1 MPSHSSAHA
10 SRHRTHR
17 SRSRSPHASSH
28 HRHHRTRLLS
38 RSPHRRHRHRS
49 HHDGRIERPSRDD
62 RGKRRSHS
70 RSVAPSK
77 PVSLPFNARTL
88 SKHDYAVYKPMFA
101 LCLDIQKQKIV
112 EDMDETEI
120 KGRWKSFVGKW
131 NRGEL
136 AEGWYDPSTLQKAI
150 ASSST
155 AEQPGDRGAATRLSD
170 HSHRASPDYGL
181 GRGAAASASSANGQD
196 NGTSNEEESEDEF
209 GPAAMPGQVSTGAN
223 RMGPEVPRLE
233 DLELQKESREEEQEA
248 RIEALR
254 AERKADLALQKER
267 LEELVPRADPG
278 SRERQ
283 LEKKMDKTAALRS
296 FREAKSP
303 GAEEIRES
311 DLMGD
316 DVDTIKARKR
326 EEERRK
332 SERELRREEIMRAKA
347 AEREERIAEYRSQ
360 EDSTMEMLKALAK
373 QRFGGS
379 G

>member
-1 MPSHSSAHA
+1 MPSHSSAHT
-10 SRHRTHR
+10 SRHHIHR

-28 HRHHRTRLLS
+28 HRHRRDRSRS
-38 RSPHRRHRHRS
+38 RSPHRRHHHRS
-49 HHDGRIERPSRDD
+49 HHASRIEKPTRDSHGRHGSPS
-62 RGKRRSHS
+62 G
-70 RSVAPSK
+70 VAPSK
-77 PVSLPFNARTL
+77 SISLPLNARKL
-88 SKHDYAVYKPMFA
+88 SKHDYAAYRPMFA
-101 LCLDIQKQKIV
+101 LYLDIQKQKIL

-136 AEGWYDPSTLQKAI
+136 AEGWYDPNTLQKAI
-150 ASSST
+150 DSSPI
-155 AEQPGDRGAATRLSD
+155 AEEAGDHGAATRSSD
-170 HSHRASPDYGL
+170 QARRASPDYGA
-181 GRGAAASASSANGQD
+181 GRAAAAAAGSSHGQD
-196 NGTSNEEESEDEF
+196 HDMDEEEDSEDEF
-209 GPAAMPGQVSTGAN
+209 GPAALPGQVSTRAS
-223 RMGPEVPRLE
+223 RVGPTVPRLD

-254 AERKADLALQKER
+254 AQRKADRAQQKER

-283 LEKKMDKTAALRS
+283 LEKKMDKTAAVRS

-316 DVDTIKARKR
+316 DVDTLKARKR
-326 EEERRK
+326 EEKRRK

-360 EDSTMEMLKALAK
+360 EDQTMEMLQALAK
-373 QRFGGS
+373 QRFGG
-379 G
+379 GGY

>member
-10 SRHRTHR
+10 SRHHTHR

-28 HRHHRTRLLS
+28 HRHHRTRLRS

-49 HHDGRIERPSRDD
+49 HHDGRIERPSRDG
-62 RGKRRSHS
+62 RGRRRSHS
-70 RSVAPSK
+70 SSVAPSK

-88 SKHDYAVYKPMFA
+88 SKHDYAAYKPMFA
-101 LCLDIQKQKIV
+101 LYLDIQKQKIV

-155 AEQPGDRGAATRLSD
+155 AEEPGDRGAATRF
-170 HSHRASPDYGL
+170 
-181 GRGAAASASSANGQD
+181 SAHGQD
-196 NGTSNEEESEDEF
+196 NGISDEEESEDEF
-209 GPAAMPGQVSTGAN
+209 GPAAMPGQLSKGAN

-254 AERKADLALQKER
+254 AERKADRALQKER

>member
-10 SRHRTHR
+10 SRHHTHR

-28 HRHHRTRLLS
+28 HRHRRDRSRS
-38 RSPHRRHRHRS
+38 RSPHRRHHHRS
-49 HHDGRIERPSRDD
+49 HHASRIEKSSRD
-62 RGKRRSHS
+62 SHGRHGNPS
-70 RSVAPSK
+70 GVAPSK
-77 PVSLPFNARTL
+77 PVSLPLNARKL
-88 SKHDYAVYKPMFA
+88 SKHDYAAYRPMFA
-101 LCLDIQKQKIV
+101 LYLDIQKQKIL
-112 EDMDETEI
+112 EDMDEAEI

-136 AEGWYDPSTLQKAI
+136 AEGWYDTNTLQKAI
-150 ASSST
+150 DSSPI
-155 AEQPGDRGAATRLSD
+155 AEEAADHGAATRSSD
-170 HSHRASPDYGL
+170 QARRASPDYGA
-181 GRGAAASASSANGQD
+181 GRAAAAAAVSSHGQD
-196 NGTSNEEESEDEF
+196 YDMDEEDSEDEY
-209 GPAAMPGQVSTGAN
+209 GPAALPGQVSTRAS
-223 RMGPEVPRLE
+223 RVGPTVPRLD
-233 DLELQKESREEEQEA
+233 DLEMQKESREEEQEA

-254 AERKADLALQKER
+254 AQRKADRAQQKER

-283 LEKKMDKTAALRS
+283 LEKKMDKTAAVRS

-316 DVDTIKARKR
+316 DVDTLKARKR

-360 EDSTMEMLKALAK
+360 EDQTMEMLQTLAK
-373 QRFGGS
+373 QRFGG
-379 G
+379 GGY